1 MTVIS
6 EAAEEIRKAAKKEK
20 MLLLSTRH
28 NGKLKEIFVD
38 WFRFM
43 ELVKPETGDDIVI
56 HAEFTA
62 KTIGETPLNADT
74 DDYGALLRRLWMIL
88 KEKTLT
94 SANKIKK
101 LGEILETFDAEHK
114 EKVDES
120 YLHDTIDK

>member
-38 WFRFM
+38 WFRFL
-43 ELVKPETGDDIVI
+43 ELVKPETSDDIVI

-62 KTIGETPLNADT
+62 KTIGETVLNADT
-74 DDYGALLRRLWMIL
+74 DDYDALLRRLWMIL
-88 KEKTLT
+88 KEKTIT
-94 SANKIKK
+94 SAGKVKRA
-101 LGEILETFDAEHK
+101 LEVLETFDAEHK
-114 EKVDES
+114 EKLDES
-120 YLHDTIDK
+120 YIHDTIDK

>member
-1 MTVIS
+1 MTVIT

-38 WFRFM
+38 WFRFL
-43 ELVKPETGDDIVI
+43 ELMRPETGDDIVI

-62 KTIGETPLNADT
+62 RTIGETALNADI
-74 DDYGALLRRLWMIL
+74 DDYSALLRRLWMVL
-88 KEKTLT
+88 KEKTIT
-94 SANKIKK
+94 SAGKIKK
-101 LGEILETFDAEHK
+101 LSEILETFDAEHK

-120 YLHDTIDK
+120 YIHDTIDK